1 MLKQA
6 PWPWN
11 KNLAGKIINAGWFHS
26 NADPSLW
33 LLKDST
39 RGMIAALL
47 CYVDDMQIVSKYA
60 SLSDSRVAEI
70 EPWWPF
76 TVQAADRLVVLSST

>member
-1 MLKQA
+1 
-6 PWPWN
+6 
-11 KNLAGKIINAGWFHS
+11 
-26 NADPSLW
+26 
-33 LLKDST
+33 
-39 RGMIAALL
+39 MIAALL

>member
-1 MLKQA
+1 M
-6 PWPWN
+6 
-11 KNLAGKIINAGWFHS
+11 AGKIINAGWFQFD
-26 NADPSLW
+26 ADRSLW
-33 LLKDST
+33 LLKNWAG
-39 RGMIAALL
+39 GMIAAVL